1 MSGPLP
7 KKGLGQNFLAD
18 KDIARDIVRAIDPK
32 PNEVILEIGPGRGT
46 ITGLLLEKGAQV
58 YAIEIDE
65 RLLEPLS
72 NKFAGNPLFH
82 LIQGDFLKMP
92 WESMVPEVPFRLVG
106 NLPYH
111 ITSGVIFRCLETLR
125 EQRLD
130 SFLHCNDSMNQRS
143 GTPLLF
149 PPAIAGGRRRQLLSY
164 ILMVQKEV
172 AARIIAKP
180 SSRDFSILSV
190 FCALEG
196 TVEILKLVEARAF
209 YPRPKV
215 DGAVI
220 RFIPHQQCHHII
232 DFSILNKLVRGAF
245 AGRRKMLRNSLKSVA
260 GIHPFWQE
268 LDFDFTRRP
277 ETVSVEEW
285 IRLSND
291 ISQLRNH
298 KQLVDH

>member
-18 KDIARDIVRAIDPK
+18 KGIARDIVQAIDPK
-32 PNEVILEIGPGRGT
+32 PDEVILEIGPGRGT
-46 ITGLLLEKGAQV
+46 ITGLLLERGAQV
-58 YAIEIDE
+58 YAVEIDE
-65 RLLEPLS
+65 RLLEPMV
-72 NKFAGNPLFH
+72 NKFGSNPLFH
-82 LIQGDFLKMP
+82 LTQGDFLKML
-92 WESMVPEVPFRLVG
+92 WEDMIPNTPFRLVG

-111 ITSGVIFRCLETLR
+111 ITSGVIFRCLETQR
-125 EQRLD
+125 TQRNNDVPPDSQEEQK
-130 SFLHCNDSMNQRS
+130 
-143 GTPLLF
+143 
-149 PPAIAGGRRRQLLSY
+149 GGANNRILQSW

-172 AARIIAKP
+172 AERIIAKP
-180 SSRDFSILSV
+180 GSRDFSILSV

-196 TVEILKLVEARAF
+196 TAEILIIVEARAF
-209 YPRPKV
+209 YPHPKV

-220 RFIPHQQCHHII
+220 RFTPHQQHHQIA
-232 DFSILNKLVRGAF
+232 DFNILNKLVRGTF
-245 AGRRKMLRNSLKSVA
+245 AGRRKMLRNSLKSIA

-285 IRLSND
+285 VHLAND
-291 ISQLRNH
+291 ISHLRSH

>member
-32 PNEVILEIGPGRGT
+32 PDEVILEIGPGRGT
-46 ITGLLLEKGAQV
+46 ITGFFLEKGAQV
-58 YAIEIDE
+58 YAVEIDE
-65 RLLEPLS
+65 RLLAPLM
-72 NKFAGNPLFH
+72 NKFGSNPFFH

-111 ITSGVIFRCLETLR
+111 ITSGVIFRCLETVR
-125 EQRLD
+125 TKW
-130 SFLHCNDSMNQRS
+130 NDDTQTQSPEGNEKGCTNIRKLQS
-143 GTPLLF
+143 W
-149 PPAIAGGRRRQLLSY
+149 

-172 AARIIAKP
+172 AERIIANP
-180 SSRDFSILSV
+180 GSRDFGILSV
-190 FCALEG
+190 FCALEV
-196 TVEILKLVEARAF
+196 TAEILIIVNARAF

-220 RFIPHQQCHHII
+220 RFTPHQQHHHIE
-232 DFSILNKLVRGAF
+232 DFNILNKLVRGTF

-285 IRLSND
+285 VHLSNE
-291 ISQLRNH
+291 ISRLRNH
-298 KQLVDH
+298 NGVKKGAVKRSV

>member
-18 KDIARDIVRAIDPK
+18 KDIARDIVQAIDPK
-32 PNEVILEIGPGRGT
+32 PDEVILEIGPGRGT

-58 YAIEIDE
+58 YTIEIDE
-65 RLLEPLS
+65 RLLEPLV
-72 NKFAGNPLFH
+72 NKFGSNPLFH

-92 WESMVPEVPFRLVG
+92 WESMVPDVPFRLVG

-111 ITSGVIFRCLETLR
+111 ISSSVIFRCLDTLR
-125 EQRLD
+125 TQR
-130 SFLHCNDSMNQRS
+130 NDY
-143 GTPLLF
+143 F
-149 PPAIAGGRRRQLLSY
+149 PPGSRGEHKGGDYNRILQSW

-172 AARIIAKP
+172 AERIIAEP
-180 SSRDFSILSV
+180 GSRDYGILSV

-196 TVEILKLVEARAF
+196 NAEILKLVNAHAF

-215 DGAVI
+215 DGAVV
-220 RFIPHQQCHHII
+220 RFTPHKQHQDII
-232 DFSILNKLVRGAF
+232 DFSIFNKLVRGAF
-245 AGRRKMLRNSLKSVA
+245 AGRRKMLRNSLKSIA

-268 LDFDFTRRP
+268 LNFDFTRRP

-285 IRLSND
+285 VHLANSISN
-291 ISQLRNH
+291 LRNH
-298 KQLVDH
+298 K